1 MKKIDERERTPIFS
15 TTTSKETKTCTFAAM
30 KNKRLERV
38 YATVRRVY
46 MNDYVLA
53 IDSVT

>member
-1 MKKIDERERTPIFS
+1 MKKIEKRTNPYFFNDNI
-15 TTTSKETKTCTFAAM
+15 EG
-30 KNKRLERV
+30 NENLHLERV

>member
-15 TTTSKETKTCTFAAM
+15 TTTSKETKTCTFAAI